1 MNLTKERQQRKEF
14 CDILFELSKSQE
26 LLQDATYRS
35 GMYKRLEALYDAEP
49 NAKRFR
55 HFYTDIFSVLTQVQQ
70 SPALG
75 DINILGQNLDII
87 RNGYN
92 PRNKSSDGQRTIDVS
107 DAINKLYD
115 HVNLDIARIAYSD
128 AADRR
133 ISGESSIETL
143 QTQISSLYTEVQKIQ
158 AINKDV
164 EDRLENSQKE
174 YISILGIFAAVV
186 LAFTGGIAFSTS
198 ALNNIAQASIYRT
211 VGISLIIGLVFVNML
226 FGLFYY
232 INTLINKEKKNI
244 YPLIISN
251 AIFVVLLAL
260 TIIAWNFGFVESRNN
275 RISCPQNISI
285 TEMTSDVENQEVQNE
300 DSLMY
305 FILYKMGRVSV

>member
-1 MNLTKERQQRKEF
+1 MNLIKERQQREEF

-26 LLQDATYRS
+26 LLQDATYRFN
-35 GMYKRLEALYDAEP
+35 MYKRLESLYDAEP

-70 SPALG
+70 NPDLG

-92 PRNKSSDGQRTIDVS
+92 PQNKSADGQRTIDVS

-133 ISGESSIETL
+133 ISGESSLETL
-143 QTQISSLYTEVQKIQ
+143 QTQINTFHTEVQ
-158 AINKDV
+158 AINKDFEATEKKLSDV
-164 EDRLENSQKE
+164 ENKLGNSQKE

-198 ALNNIAQASIYRT
+198 VLNNIAQASIYRT
-211 VGISLIIGLVFVNML
+211 VGISLIIGLVLINVL

-232 INTLINKEKKNI
+232 ISSLVSKDKKDI
-244 YPLIISN
+244 LPLIISN
-251 AIFVVLLAL
+251 VIFVVLLAL
-260 TIIAWNFGFVESRNN
+260 TIIAWNYGFVENRND
-275 RISCPQNISI
+275 RFDCPQKIL
-285 TEMTSDVENQEVQNE
+285 TNE
-300 DSLMY
+300 PT
-305 FILYKMGRVSV
+305 

>member
-1 MNLTKERQQRKEF
+1 MNLIKERQQREEF

-26 LLQDATYRS
+26 LLQDATYRFN
-35 GMYKRLEALYDAEP
+35 MYKRLESLYDAEP

-70 SPALG
+70 NPDLG

-92 PRNKSSDGQRTIDVS
+92 PQNKSADGQRTIDVS

-133 ISGESSIETL
+133 ISGESSLETL
-143 QTQISSLYTEVQKIQ
+143 QTQINTFHTEVQ
-158 AINKDV
+158 AINKDFEATEKKLSDV
-164 EDRLENSQKE
+164 ENKLGNSQKE

-186 LAFTGGIAFSTS
+186 LAFSGGIAFSTS
-198 ALNNIAQASIYRT
+198 VLNNIAQASIYRT
-211 VGISLIIGLVFVNML
+211 VGISLIIGLVLINVL

-232 INTLINKEKKNI
+232 ISSLVSKDKKDI
-244 YPLIISN
+244 LPLIISN
-251 AIFVVLLAL
+251 VIFVVLLAL
-260 TIIAWNFGFVESRNN
+260 TIIAWNYGFVENRND
-275 RISCPQNISI
+275 RFDCPQKIL
-285 TEMTSDVENQEVQNE
+285 TNE
-300 DSLMY
+300 PT
-305 FILYKMGRVSV
+305 